1 MTGVRFWG
9 SGFFSHPCDP
19 RNWRAALSL
28 APSDTTIDTNAQTH
42 EIGRPVVEGHLR
54 LHGRDAEKTLGGVP
68 RSSVLR
74 AGKRSSM

>member
-9 SGFFSHPCDP
+9 SGFFCHPCGP

-28 APSDTTIDTNAQTH
+28 EPSDRTIDTNSQTQ

-54 LHGRDAEKTLGGVP
+54 LHGRGAEKL
-68 RSSVLR
+68 
-74 AGKRSSM
+74 